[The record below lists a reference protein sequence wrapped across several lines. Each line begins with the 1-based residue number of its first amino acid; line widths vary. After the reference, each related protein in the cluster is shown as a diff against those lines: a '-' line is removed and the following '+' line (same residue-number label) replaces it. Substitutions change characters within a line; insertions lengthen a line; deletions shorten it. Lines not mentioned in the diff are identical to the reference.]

1 MSRFKSKWYD
11 KTVHRQNIIRR
22 RKYRQYTRPSE
33 VVTYNLRDLP
43 PDHELVKKYG
53 RELIAR

>member
-11 KTVHRQNIIRR
+11 KEVHRKNILRR

-33 VVTYNLRDLP
+33 VVTYNLRDLS